1 MYPMTPPETGTP
13 RIVHSA
19 LRRPIG
25 PALAAMP
32 KVLLHDHLDGSLR
45 VSTLIALCRR
55 RGIALPTAKA
65 EELAQWFRDNAMAG
79 SLERYLQ
86 GFALTVAAMGDL
98 AAIEQVAFE
107 AAEDARAEGCALA
120 EFRMAPLLLQAHGVD
135 PDEATAAM
143 LAGLARSNLPC
154 GLIVC
159 GMRHEAP
166 ERVGEAAQLAL
177 RHRAG
182 PQRTVGVVGFD
193 LAGPERG
200 WPATHHAATLQRV
213 REAGL
218 PITLHA
224 GEADEGQRVLE
235 AVALGARRIG
245 HGVRLADLLAS
256 RNTDEILHTLREHHV
271 HLEVCPTS
279 NVQTGAARSIAE
291 HPIRAL
297 WQAGVSLSFHTDN
310 HLISCTNMNL
320 EAQALMDEAGFNLGD
335 LAHMQSLALEAS
347 FLSDPLKA
355 PARARL
361 AAWCAEHLDE
371 PTAP

>member
-25 PALAAMP
+25 QALADMP

-45 VSTLIALCRR
+45 VSTLIALCQR
-55 RGIALPTAKA
+55 RGIALPTTQAD
-65 EELAQWFRDNAMAG
+65 ELAQWFRNNAMAG

-107 AAEDARAEGCALA
+107 AAEDARAEGCVLA
-120 EFRMAPLLLQAHGVD
+120 EFRMAPLLLQARGVD

-143 LAGLARSNLPC
+143 LAGLARSSLPC

-166 ERVGEAAQLAL
+166 ERVAEAAQLAL

-200 WPATHHAATLQRV
+200 WPATQHAAALQQV

-245 HGVRLADLLAS
+245 HGVRLADLLVSSNA
-256 RNTDEILHTLREHHV
+256 DEILHTLREHQV

-279 NVQTGAARSIAE
+279 NVQTGAAHSIAE

-310 HLISCTNMNL
+310 HLISCIDMNL
-320 EAQALMDEAGFNLGD
+320 EGQALLDEGGFNLGD
-335 LAHMQSLALEAS
+335 LARMQSLALEAS
-347 FLSDPLKA
+347 FLHEPLKA
-355 PARARL
+355 HARARL
-361 AAWCAEHLDE
+361 AAWRAEHLDE